1 MPEKKID
8 VEEYN
13 KEEETERKLIVSAKI
28 IERMLNLNTYDEIS
42 KDYRYFEDPVEELR
56 SVDGNYEEVCL

>member
-1 MPEKKID
+1 M
-8 VEEYN
+8 EEDN

-42 KDYRYFEDPVEELR
+42 KDYRYFEDPIEECR
-56 SVDGNYEEVCL
+56 W